1 MSIPLQ
7 NSLLNCYSH
16 SGDIFRYLQVLPHR
30 REQGRVPDSSV
41 PTKVGLSMRFWNM
54 LSDVLHTALFC
65 SLTLLVKTATNL
77 QSKLD
82 QVIPILKS
90 RTGPAIIYVTLQ
102 KEAEDVAL
110 ILQNLKISA
119 DAYHAGLKTEERKRV
134 QDSFALSQDG
144 IVSAAQ
150 IIDSMS
156 AVIL

>member
-1 MSIPLQ
+1 
-7 NSLLNCYSH
+7 
-16 SGDIFRYLQVLPHR
+16 
-30 REQGRVPDSSV
+30 
-41 PTKVGLSMRFWNM
+41 
-54 LSDVLHTALFC
+54 VLHTALFC

-134 QDSFALSQDG
+134 QDSFASSQDG
-144 IVSAAQ
+144 IVSCRTNHRQ
-150 IIDSMS
+150 HVSSYLITNIGCCDDC
-156 AVIL
+156 LRCPTEWGTRCGRN